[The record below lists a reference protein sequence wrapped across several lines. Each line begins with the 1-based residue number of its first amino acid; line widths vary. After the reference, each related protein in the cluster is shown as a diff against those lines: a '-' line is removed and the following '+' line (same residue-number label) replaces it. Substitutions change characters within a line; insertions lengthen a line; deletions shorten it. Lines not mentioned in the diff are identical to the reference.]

1 MNIRARLHTM
11 IDDILGQDP
20 RDALIALRELNTH
33 QMPWLEE
40 RVVALAR
47 RDEWSWARIARLL
60 GQSRQQVHRRFRLL
74 APSLPHDPMAEHR
87 RWELET
93 ARLIAEVRRGR
104 SSSAIV
110 GDNHNDDEAVP
121 W

>member
-1 MNIRARLHTM
+1 M

-33 QMPWLEE
+33 QMHWLEE

-60 GQSRQQVHRRFRLL
+60 GQSRQHVHQRFKTLV
-74 APSLPHDPMAEHR
+74 PSLPHDPMAEHR

-104 SSSAIV
+104 SGKAHADANS
-110 GDNHNDDEAVP
+110 DDDEAVP